1 MRKEKKILSSEG
13 KSRLRPLKKPTYPRT
28 LKNPKKV
35 LKDLKLFATD
45 VDGVL
50 TDAGMY
56 YGESG
61 EELKKFHTRDG
72 MGMKLLQAEGVV
84 TAIITM
90 ENTKIVERRGIKLG
104 IPEVFQ
110 GAKDKVAVLLILSK
124 KYKIPLG
131 QMAYIGDDVNDL
143 EALKSV
149 GYAAAP
155 ADCVEQVRKVVHY
168 ICKKRGGEG
177 AVRELIDRILAAKGA
192 K

>member
-1 MRKEKKILSSEG
+1 VKKGKKKVVSEINKE
-13 KSRLRPLKKPTYPRT
+13 LRPRKKLPHPRI
-28 LKNPKKV
+28 LKNTQKV
-35 LKDLKLFATD
+35 LRDLKLFATD

-72 MGMKLLQAEGVV
+72 MGIKLLQAEGVI

-90 ENTKIVERRGIKLG
+90 ENTKIVERRGRKLG

-110 GAKDKVAVLLILSK
+110 GAKDKVSVLLNLSE
-124 KYKIPLG
+124 KYRIPFG
-131 QMAYIGDDVNDL
+131 QMAYIGDDVNDV
-143 EALKSV
+143 EALQAV

-155 ADCVEQVRKVVHY
+155 ADCVKQVRQVVHY
-168 ICKKRGGEG
+168 VCKKKGGEG
-177 AVRELIDRILAAKGA
+177 AVREVIDRILAAKGVL
-192 K
+192 